1 MPAKYSDVEINMLIK
16 EPKPLPKNYRS
27 SIRLSVKR
35 GHKESEIDVI
45 GNKDNQ
51 FRLIFR
57 QSSLNTL
64 DFSVILA
71 FCPKETNQI
80 FRLRRYNG
88 KSHEHTNIIEGDI
101 FYGFHI
107 HTATER
113 YQELGSDP
121 DSFAEISDKFSDFN
135 SAVQCLLS
143 DCALQ
148 LPNDDQLELFR

>member
-1 MPAKYSDVEINMLIK
+1 M
-16 EPKPLPKNYRS
+16 PKNYRS

-35 GHKESEIDVI
+35 GHKESAIDVM
-45 GNKDNQ
+45 GNNGNQ

-57 QSSLNTL
+57 QGSSNTL

-88 KSHEHTNIIEGDI
+88 KSHEHTNKIEGNT

-113 YQELGSDP
+113 YQELGSAP
-121 DSFAEISDKFSDFN
+121 DTFAEICNEFSCFE
-135 SAVQCLLS
+135 SAVQCLLL

-148 LPNDDQLELFR
+148 PPKDDQLELFP